1 MDEDDQQEIRFVP
14 RWERNR
20 VEQPPQPI
28 PLRDSAPPKPVPV
41 KSDLTDSERSAIH
54 STYTGDKPRTY
65 RHLTPVHL
73 HDWSFREDTTWP
85 SSRAEKS
92 LEVPVRGEDAIER
105 PSYRRS
111 SLSESA
117 AEVRRRARIWRSD
130 HDISI
135 LSRHRVDTPP
145 LLHWND
151 SLPRPLCEV
160 LSRNGYA
167 APLPVQSQCIPIA
180 LDGVDIVGLSQPGT
194 GKTLAYVI
202 PLVVR
207 VMRHLEQFEFD
218 PTAGPLAAILVP
230 THELAGQI
238 ARIVDQL
245 CGPLGLLSFLLVGG
259 FSITDQALQL
269 RRGFHVLVATPG
281 RLNDVLESHLMV
293 LGRCS
298 SIVIDEADKMIDRSL
313 EPQIQRV
320 LAEAPADRSLMM
332 FSATMPNALLSIVE
346 HYFANL
352 VRIRV
357 GAVGDASET
366 IRQVVYYVQKHERK
380 QAFLDNVH
388 RMKPPILVFVNSRD
402 ACEDVGNLLG
412 FHGFKVAAL
421 HGGKAQKDR
430 EAVVNAIT
438 DGIIDIVVATDVLAR
453 GIDIET
459 VQNVVNFEV
468 PSEISAYVHRIGRT
482 GRAGQSGAATSFV
495 TPEDEAIMYDL
506 TRLLQRNGFAV
517 PEAMLKNPAAQQ
529 KVETDTR
536 RFEG

>member
-1 MDEDDQQEIRFVP
+1 
-14 RWERNR
+14 
-20 VEQPPQPI
+20 
-28 PLRDSAPPKPVPV
+28 
-41 KSDLTDSERSAIH
+41 
-54 STYTGDKPRTY
+54 
-65 RHLTPVHL
+65 
-73 HDWSFREDTTWP
+73 
-85 SSRAEKS
+85 
-92 LEVPVRGEDAIER
+92 
-105 PSYRRS
+105 
-111 SLSESA
+111 
-117 AEVRRRARIWRSD
+117 
-130 HDISI
+130 
-135 LSRHRVDTPP
+135 
-145 LLHWND
+145 
-151 SLPRPLCEV
+151 
-160 LSRNGYA
+160 
-167 APLPVQSQCIPIA
+167 
-180 LDGVDIVGLSQPGT
+180 
-194 GKTLAYVI
+194 
-202 PLVVR
+202 
-207 VMRHLEQFEFD
+207 
-218 PTAGPLAAILVP
+218 
-230 THELAGQI
+230 
-238 ARIVDQL
+238 
-245 CGPLGLLSFLLVGG
+245 
-259 FSITDQALQL
+259 
-269 RRGFHVLVATPG
+269 
-281 RLNDVLESHLMV
+281 MV